1 MKTIPRKD
9 FPRSAELAYGLT
21 HFLYIFIFIVL
32 IKNAGLAE
40 LGEVGDRERRTRNI
54 GGGGG
59 GRRNPKKTDTF
70 PILWRENRASLI
82 ASFRFAAR

>member
-40 LGEVGDRERRTRNI
+40 LGEVGDRERRTRNV
-54 GGGGG
+54 GGGA
-59 GRRNPKKTDTF
+59 KKSEENGHVSDT
-70 PILWRENRASLI
+70 LA
-82 ASFRFAAR
+82 